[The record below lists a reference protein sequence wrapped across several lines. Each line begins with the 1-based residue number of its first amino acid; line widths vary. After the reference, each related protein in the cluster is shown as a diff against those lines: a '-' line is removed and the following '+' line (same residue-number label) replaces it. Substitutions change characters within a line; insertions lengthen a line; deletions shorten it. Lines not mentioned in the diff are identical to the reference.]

1 MRPLAGHLAISEA
14 VRFSSNV
21 LSTFRAPHTAVIQ
34 QDKAMADPEKAIV
47 VDGSDHED
55 VSR

>member
-1 MRPLAGHLAISEA
+1 MRPLASSLATREA
-14 VRFSSNV
+14 LRFSSNV
-21 LSTFRAPHTAVIQ
+21 LITFRAPHTAVIQ
-34 QDKAMADPEKAIV
+34 QDKAMADPEKAMV